1 MPKLIQRVFSPTQ
14 SGKTTAAAALVLGYR
29 EMGIHAAYIAEK
41 EVCAIG
47 AAMRHG
53 MPRACAFGWSL
64 ELLSSGVLDKYGAIV
79 LDNAER
85 LRSIEGDA
93 IDLLAQRYRSRVVP
107 FPTIIGFYCGE
118 PPDEGGSSNATN

>member
-1 MPKLIQRVFSPTQ
+1 MIQRVFAPRQ
-14 SGKTTAAAALVLGYR
+14 SGKTTAAAALVIGYR
-29 EMGIHAAYIAEK
+29 EIGIQAAYIAEK

-53 MPRACAFGWSL
+53 MPRASAFGWSL
-64 ELLSSGVLDKYGAIV
+64 ELLSSGVLDKYQAIV

-93 IDLLAQRYRSRVVP
+93 LDLLAQRYRSREAP
-107 FPTIIGFYCGE
+107 SPTIIGFYCGE
-118 PPDEGGSSNATN
+118 PPDEGGRGNATN